1 MLKLIETNRSK
12 IMHICQRH
20 KVRRLEI
27 FGSATKG
34 EFDKQ
39 SSDLDFLVEFQ
50 DMDFSSY
57 ADAYFGVLEDLGKLF
72 QCPID
77 LVVISSIKNP
87 FFLQAIN
94 QNRELLYAA

>member
-1 MLKLIETNRSK
+1 MPTSQGSPPWNI
-12 IMHICQRH
+12 
-20 KVRRLEI
+20 
-27 FGSATKG
+27 GSATKG

-50 DMDFSSY
+50 DMDFTSY

-72 QCPID
+72 ECPID

-87 FFLQAIN
+87 FFLQSIN
-94 QNRELLYAA
+94 QNRELLYAAWNQEIFIWHS